1 MHTYEEIKEMLCKEL
16 EQITKKGELTA
27 GSLETVDKILN
38 SIKNAHKIIMYEEYE
53 DGDYSRNDGMSMEGG
68 YSTRRRDAMGRYT
81 RKGDYVD
88 RGGRAYK
95 GYSYDAGKEEKI
107 EALREVMNDANSEE
121 EKRIIHKIIR
131 RMEIE

>member
-1 MHTYEEIKEMLCKEL
+1 MHLYEEIKELLCKEL
-16 EQITKKGELTA
+16 EQIAKKGGLSS
-27 GSLETVDKILN
+27 GSLETVDKLLN
-38 SIKNAHKIIMYEEYE
+38 SIKNVHKILMYEEYE
-53 DGDYSRNDGMSMEGG
+53 DGDYSREGD

-107 EALREVMNDANSEE
+107 EALREVMNEANSEE
-121 EKRIIHKIIR
+121 EKRVIHKIIR
-131 RMEIE
+131 RMETE